1 MRIAVTRLP
10 RDRVAALRPEDVQQ
24 YLRSRGWLLDSSGT
38 SDKAVVYHYPG
49 QADAEVLVPR
59 QRELTDYAA
68 RLGDVVQVLSALE
81 ERTVWEVIND
91 VSGPPADIL
100 RLTVST
106 ANAALGS
113 LPLNEGIK
121 LIEGG
126 RSLLLAAACSV
137 HSPQPFYPRQ
147 AFREAVEFLDTCRL
161 GQTERGSFVATI
173 VTPVPP
179 AVEQPACL
187 PGMEG
192 RLEAAEPFP
201 RRVTMRLMQGLGHI
215 SQSLDTEIP
224 ERTLAGVP
232 YGVSANMC
240 EALASMKPIGEQSQ
254 LRIRMSW
261 SDYPTN
267 EPTMD
272 GTASAILID
281 QATRQVSSVALA
293 SPVPLQLPGSHFR
306 KKYARINGEIPSELA
321 DVVLADLATPGQD
334 VANR

>member
-1 MRIAVTRLP
+1 MS
-10 RDRVAALRPEDVQQ
+10 E
-24 YLRSRGWLLDSSGT
+24 
-38 SDKAVVYHYPG
+38 
-49 QADAEVLVPR
+49 
-59 QRELTDYAA
+59 YAA
-68 RLGDVVQVLSALE
+68 RLGDVVQVVSALE

-91 VSGPPADIL
+91 VSGPPADVL
-100 RLTVST
+100 RLAVST

-113 LPLNEGIK
+113 VPLNEGIK

-179 AVEQPACL
+179 AVEQQACL

-192 RLEAAEPFP
+192 SLEAAEPFP

-215 SQSLDTEIP
+215 SQSLDTGTP
-224 ERTLAGVP
+224 ERILAGVP

-240 EALASMKPIGEQSQ
+240 EALASMKPVGDQSQ

-261 SDYPTN
+261 SPAR
-267 EPTMD
+267 P
-272 GTASAILID
+272 
-281 QATRQVSSVALA
+281 
-293 SPVPLQLPGSHFR
+293 QLPGRLPQTVSFSQGVFALFDEIGR
-306 KKYARINGEIPSELA
+306 SLRERSFPKLDRIEGYIVQLRAESTLLEGSEGSVVVKA
-321 DVVLADLATPGQD
+321 DVAGTPTRVRVALNKADYLRACDAHRDGKR
-334 VANR
+334 VAIVGTLRRDAKTYEMRHARELKVH